1 MTGNPDLARAHHQE
15 LAAAK
20 LVSVVLEHR
29 GEVVDLGL
37 QRGPG
42 KSEEEDAGVEEA
54 LVEDQLAEIPVGH
67 HQDAL
72 LSPCD
77 GQDIFISK
85 AVRVV
90 AGDGGYVVTKAS
102 KVVNEAKVGALVE
115 EESHTGVASGT
126 APFGGLGETSSPV
139 TIAFA

>member
-15 LAAAK
+15 LAAGK

-37 QRGPG
+37 QRRPG
-42 KSEEEDAGVEEA
+42 KPEEEDAGVEEA
-54 LVEDQLAEIPVGH
+54 LVEDQLAEIPIGN
-67 HQDAL
+67 HQNAL
-72 LSPCD
+72 LSPRD
-77 GQDIFISK
+77 GQDIL
-85 AVRVV
+85 VGETMRVV